1 MQDKLLIQGINGPVV
16 TVPGKTEL
24 SMMEE
29 VYVGKG
35 RLIGEVI
42 GITDAAA
49 TIQVYEN
56 TTSLRPGEPVER
68 TGYPM
73 RCMLAPG
80 LLTGIY
86 DGIGRPLDKI
96 EERTALLLAPGSMCP
111 RSIQKKPGRSKSR
124 LPPATKCSR
133 APFTLSP
140 WKPRRYSTA

>member
-73 RCMLAPG
+73 R
-80 LLTGIY
+80 
-86 DGIGRPLDKI
+86 
-96 EERTALLLAPGSMCP
+96 
-111 RSIQKKPGRSKSR
+111 
-124 LPPATKCSR
+124 
-133 APFTLSP
+133 
-140 WKPRRYSTA
+140 

>member
-56 TTSLRPGEPVER
+56 TTSLRPGEP
-68 TGYPM
+68 
-73 RCMLAPG
+73 
-80 LLTGIY
+80 
-86 DGIGRPLDKI
+86 GRAHRPI
-96 EERTALLLAPGSMCP
+96 PCAVCW
-111 RSIQKKPGRSKSR
+111 R
-124 LPPATKCSR
+124 LGC
-133 APFTLSP
+133 
-140 WKPRRYSTA
+140 